1 MSYANVK
8 SFILILLLAAVNAA
22 VMSRGPAGL
31 GDMGQ
36 RRGNGGGA
44 FGGQISGFSGMWWP
58 LGGLKSSQVASS
70 SDSITRRGKSVF
82 IVKFL
87 QWLLEQWLLEPRY
100 FSILSGSPGS

>member
-44 FGGQISGFSGMWWP
+44 FGGQISGFSGRWWP
-58 LGGLKSSQVASS
+58 LCGLKSSQVASS
-70 SDSITRRGKSVF
+70 SDSITRKGKVYLFQVF
-82 IVKFL
+82 AMIAQL
-87 QWLLEQWLLEPRY
+87 LLEPRY
-100 FSILSGSPGS
+100 FSILSASPGS